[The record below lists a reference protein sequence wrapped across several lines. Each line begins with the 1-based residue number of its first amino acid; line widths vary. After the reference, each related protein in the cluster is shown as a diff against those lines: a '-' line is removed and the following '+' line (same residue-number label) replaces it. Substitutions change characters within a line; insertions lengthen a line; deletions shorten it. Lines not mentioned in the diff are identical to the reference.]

1 MATSNSQGINLMLNQ
16 MASSPHSSQRQL
28 SALGAGLLGDET
40 AIQYLIKLLD
50 DSVPSIRSSSCLAL
64 VAIGS
69 RKAMEA
75 LAEALLHGD
84 EDLRQYAAEAFANHP
99 EEGYPTLQEGSTI
112 DDLLV
117 RRAVV
122 AGLKRIKE
130 DWAIEILEKMRVD
143 DPQWVVKNMA
153 DNALEEL
160 SQPDPHI
167 PQPALPLHD
176 TPWLISYAGESGE
189 GISPGTIATDYLYR
203 ALREGNEEQI
213 LAAIRIILLNGES
226 NAIPELYSYLYG
238 ENAELREAALNAVW
252 HLAATGV
259 SIPLPDEIA

>member
-1 MATSNSQGINLMLNQ
+1 
-16 MASSPHSSQRQL
+16 
-28 SALGAGLLGDET
+28 
-40 AIQYLIKLLD
+40 
-50 DSVPSIRSSSCLAL
+50 
-64 VAIGS
+64 
-69 RKAMEA
+69 MEA

-213 LAAIRIILLNGES
+213 LAAIRIILLNGDS